1 VAIVT
6 ISAGSR
12 AGPYEFVAPVGAGGM
27 GEVWRARDTR
37 LGRDVA
43 IKVVPEKFFE
53 DEERRQRFE
62 REAKVLASLN
72 HPGIAAVYSFDE
84 VPGSPASSTRHL
96 LVMELVEGE
105 DLAQKLLSGPL
116 SSEEVLS
123 VARQVADALG
133 QAHEKGI
140 VHRDLKPAN
149 VKVTGDGHVKLL
161 DFGLAKIVAN
171 DAASGDTRAATA
183 TASPTLAGSVLG
195 TPAYM
200 SPEQARGEA
209 VDPRTD
215 VWAFGCLLYEAVSG
229 RSPFLRPSTAET
241 LGALFGAAPPFDER
255 RWAGAPAELR
265 ALVARCLEKEPA
277 RRPAS
282 GRELAAALAAVRPR
296 PSRPK
301 GLVPATVAVL
311 AAAVVLAAWLSRRG
325 PGPGSAG
332 RAGGT
337 DSAAAP
343 SAPVAAAS
351 AFDLYERA
359 RAAYQANTK
368 ADNARAIALYEEA
381 LRVDP
386 KYAPAW
392 AGLAFACARYSFQYF
407 DADPAW
413 AGRAEEAAARALEL
427 GPYLAEAHQAR
438 AQVLSSQHQNF
449 DFRRALP
456 EARRAL
462 ELSPN
467 LDVAHYWM
475 GVGYGLHLGLFE
487 EGVRAH
493 ERASEIN
500 PKWAAPVAS
509 TGWIRLQQGR
519 YEEALALARKAVAMA
534 PGFSVAYVTAADALL
549 RLGRDAEAD
558 VEISQALEREPR
570 NTWALSLRAVLAARR
585 GARAEADGLI
595 EKAAGLYDDHHVQY
609 NAALV
614 AAARKDAA
622 EALVRLRKVTA
633 GNFNPYPWFARD
645 PLLEPVRGDAAVR
658 AFLEESK
665 RTFEADRR
673 AYVSGSSR

>member
-1 VAIVT
+1 MTLAPGT
-6 ISAGSR
+6 KL
-12 AGPYEFVAPVGAGGM
+12 GPYEILLLLGAGGM
-27 GEVWRARDTR
+27 GEVYRAKDTR
-37 LGRDVA
+37 LARDVA
-43 IKVVPEKFFE
+43 IKVLPEEFFE
-53 DEERRQRFE
+53 DRDRVARFE
-62 REAKVLASLN
+62 REAKSLAALN
-72 HPGIAAVYSFDE
+72 HPGIAAVYSFE
-84 VPGSPASSTRHL
+84 GIPGSSTSGARHL

-105 DLAQKLLSGPL
+105 DLAQKLLSGRLPL
-116 SSEEVLS
+116 EEALS
-123 VARQVADALG
+123 LARQIAAALEA
-133 QAHEKGI
+133 AHEKGI

-149 VKVTGDGHVKLL
+149 VKVTPDGRVKLL
-161 DFGLAKIVAN
+161 DFGLAKFLAN
-171 DAASGDTRAATA
+171 ESEGGNTRAATV
-183 TASPTLAGSVLG
+183 TASPTLAGVVLG

-209 VDPRTD
+209 VDARTD

-241 LGALFGAAPPFDER
+241 LGAIFGAVPRFDSGG
-255 RWAGAPAELR
+255 WPGAPADLR
-265 ALVARCLEKEPA
+265 ALVERCLEKDPA
-277 RRPAS
+277 RRPSS
-282 GRELAAALAAVRPR
+282 GRELVAALSAVRRDLTRPR
-296 PSRPK
+296 WLIPTLVAGVAVGVVAAISFVRPLGTAHQAVTPEESRP
-301 GLVPATVAVL
+301 
-311 AAAVVLAAWLSRRG
+311 
-325 PGPGSAG
+325 
-332 RAGGT
+332 
-337 DSAAAP
+337 AAAP
-343 SAPVAAAS
+343 SSPAS
-351 AFDLYERA
+351 ALSAFEIYERA

-368 ADNARAIALYEEA
+368 ADNTRAIALYEEA
-381 LRVDP
+381 LRIDP

-509 TGWIRLQQGR
+509 AGWIRLQQGR
-519 YEEALALARKAVAMA
+519 YEEALALARKAVGMA

-558 VEISQALEREPR
+558 AEISRALEREPR
-570 NTWALSLRAVLAARR
+570 NTWALSLRAVLAAQR
-585 GARAEADGLI
+585 GEPAEADRLI

-614 AAARKDAA
+614 AASRKDSA
-622 EALVRLRKVTA
+622 EALARLRKVVS

-645 PLLEPVRGDAAVR
+645 PLLEPVRGDASVG

-673 AYVSGSSR
+673 AYASGSSR

>member
-1 VAIVT
+1 MTLSTGA
-6 ISAGSR
+6 R
-12 AGPYEFVAPVGAGGM
+12 LGPYEVLAPLGAGGM
-27 GEVWRARDTR
+27 GEVYRAKDTK

-43 IKVVPEKFFE
+43 VKVLPEEFFE
-53 DEERRQRFE
+53 DTDRVARFE
-62 REAKVLASLN
+62 REARSLAALN
-72 HPGIAAVYSFDE
+72 HPGIAAIYSFEE
-84 VPGSPASSTRHL
+84 VPGSSSSASRHL

-116 SSEEVLS
+116 PFEELSSL
-123 VARQVADALG
+123 ACQIADALRA
-133 QAHEKGI
+133 AHEKGI

-149 VKVTGDGHVKLL
+149 VKVTGDGRVKLL
-161 DFGLAKIVAN
+161 DFGLAKVVAN
-171 DAASGDTRAATA
+171 DPASADTRVATA
-183 TASPTLAGSVLG
+183 TASPTLAGAVLG

-209 VDPRTD
+209 VDARTD
-215 VWAFGCLLYEAVSG
+215 VWAFGCLMYEAVSG
-229 RSPFLRPSTAET
+229 RSPFFRPSTAET

-255 RWAGAPAELR
+255 RWAGAPAALR

-282 GRELAAALAAVRPR
+282 GRELAAALAAVPR
-296 PSRPK
+296 APSRPRW
-301 GLVPATVAVL
+301 LVPVAVVGIAV
-311 AAAVVLAAWLSRRG
+311 AALVALSIARPRSKPRPAG
-325 PGPGSAG
+325 PLEEP
-332 RAGGT
+332 RL
-337 DSAAAP
+337 AAAP
-343 SAPVAAAS
+343 SSPSSTSS
-351 AFDLYERA
+351 AFEIYQWA

-368 ADNARAIALYEEA
+368 ADNSRAIALYEEA

-487 EGVRAH
+487 EGVRAL
-493 ERASEIN
+493 ERASELN

-509 TGWIRLQQGR
+509 MGWIRLQQGR
-519 YEEALALARKAVAMA
+519 FEDALALCRKAVAMA

-549 RLGRDAEAD
+549 RLGRDVDAD
-558 VEISQALEREPR
+558 AEISRALEREPR

-585 GARAEADGLI
+585 GERTKADGLI

-645 PLLEPVRGDAAVR
+645 PLLEPVRGDAGVR

-665 RTFEADRR
+665 RTFDADRR
-673 AYVSGSSR
+673 AYASAASN